1 MIRKVLTTFVTL
13 VVIMVTAKAHDLFLK
28 LDSYLLQ
35 PNSKAIVR
43 VLNGTFQNS
52 DGAVARE
59 RLADLKHRTLLGLI
73 IKTHLSVSFHALF
86 LEPPEK
92 LTQRKARRICAS
104 PFLLNLIYSENC

>member
-28 LDSYLLQ
+28 LNSYLLQ

-59 RLADLKHRTLLGLI
+59 RLANLSLYGPGL
-73 IKTHLSVSFHALF
+73 T
-86 LEPPEK
+86 
-92 LTQRKARRICAS
+92 AS
-104 PFLLNLIYSENC
+104 SAESIVWRAEDQ